1 MSIVTFFGSAALN
14 AGAGY
19 ATTGTAGDTGL
30 IGFRFKIFGET
41 DTACIGV
48 RIYTASSLGSAW
60 AYLFDASEPANVIS
74 VKPVSLGTG
83 WTEVRFDNAA
93 LLSASPFG
101 YIAAFYLPTG
111 GYSFKAH
118 VFDQSSS
125 DIPSA
130 DDPAHLYA
138 IPNITRG
145 NGVFFSGTQSDPL
158 NPVVSSWGTF
168 NAASYGVDT
177 LVFDPSVTGG
187 TALAPIP
194 TIDPVLTGVAT
205 TGSTLACTQGSWIGD
220 VPITYAMQWQRD
232 GASISGATSTTYT
245 VVVADQG
252 HTLTCLVTGTNTAGS
267 ASRASNAVSA
277 TAPPVGAEHV
287 IADLLIPVDGYWKRL
302 KVTYEPGLRPED
314 DKFGAY
320 RNDLNDDTIAIRSCI
335 STAVQGALDNGSYY
349 AEVQFSPGVYK
360 MSSPTLKGGAGQGN
374 AQLPLPAVVPEN
386 SQKLTLALKGYNSAS
401 CMHWAQTESLK
412 MGTVLRSTLTSQ
424 TVDGIWGY
432 PSCIGGP
439 AGQVGSNPLAP
450 WYSNL
455 HLVMDGVS
463 VMLPQNPSFMAV
475 DARGIAQ
482 LTMDNLF
489 IIVNATPTDLFASAP
504 TDQNGIGVYWP
515 SPGNNAVLDCNHIT
529 VQGYY
534 LGMAL
539 AEHFV
544 SDRLLILHANRAL
557 YFAGGRG
564 EHTGSTTNHSVSMQY
579 ACFEAIQTI
588 VEMDVNSGDMV
599 GFSILELDLELT
611 GVSQAHIIDS
621 TNRLVGDIGWND
633 YQLTKPRM
641 NGGKNLRIIDRKT
654 ARGASALTL
663 PASGAAGAVVWRDR
677 RIHIG
682 GGTLTA
688 VVVDG
693 QTLPDVPRAFDVPS
707 GQAWSITYTGTP
719 TAAQVAV

>member
-1 MSIVTFFGSAALN
+1 MSIVTFFGNVSLN
-14 AGAGY
+14 AAAGY
-19 ATTGTAGDTGL
+19 GTAGTAGDTGL
-30 IGFRFKIFGET
+30 VGFRFKIFGAT
-41 DTACIGV
+41 DTANIGV
-48 RIYTASSLGSAW
+48 RIYTASALGSAW

-74 VKPVSLGTG
+74 VKAVSLGTG
-83 WTEVRFDNAA
+83 WTEVRFTNAVM
-93 LLSASPFG
+93 LTSSTFG

-118 VFDQSSS
+118 VFDQSTV

-130 DDPAHLYA
+130 DDPTRLYA
-138 IPNITRG
+138 IPNNTRG
-145 NGVFFSGTQSDPL
+145 NGVFYSGTQADPL
-158 NPVVSSWGTF
+158 NPIVTTWGSF
-168 NAASYGVDT
+168 NAASYAVDT

-187 TALAPIP
+187 TALAPTP
-194 TIDPVLTGVAT
+194 TVDPVLTGIAT
-205 TGSTLACTQGSWIGD
+205 TGSTLSCTQGTWIGD
-220 VPITYAMQWQRD
+220 LPITYVQQWQRD
-232 GASISGATSTTYT
+232 GTNIGAVGVTYT
-245 VVVADQG
+245 LTAADEG
-252 HTLTCLVTGTNTAGS
+252 HTIRCLVTGTNTAG
-267 ASRASNAVSA
+267 AVGRASNAVTA
-277 TAPPVGAEHV
+277 AAPPVGSEHV
-287 IADLLIPVDGYWKRL
+287 AADLLIPVAGAWKRL

-320 RNDLNDDTIAIRSCI
+320 RNDLNDDSVAINSCI
-335 STAVQGALDNGSYY
+335 ATAVQGALDNGSFY

-360 MSSPTLKGGAGQGN
+360 LSSPTLKGGAGQGN
-374 AQLPLPAVVPEN
+374 AQIPLPVVVPEN

-401 CMHWAQTESLK
+401 CMHWAQTQSLK

-424 TVDGIWGY
+424 PVDGTWGY
-432 PSCIGGP
+432 PSFIGGP
-439 AGQVGSNPLAP
+439 SGQVGTNPLAP

-475 DARGIAQ
+475 DGRGIAQ
-482 LTMDNLF
+482 LTMDDLF
-489 IIVNATPTDLFASAP
+489 VIVNATPTQLFAAAP

-515 SPGNNAVLDCNHIT
+515 SPGNNAVLDCDHLT

-557 YFAGGRG
+557 YFAGVRTG
-564 EHTGSTTNHSVSMQY
+564 HAGSTTNHSVSMQY

-588 VEMDVNSGDMV
+588 VEMDANSSDMI

-611 GVSQAHIIDS
+611 GATQPHIIDAA
-621 TNRLVGDIGWND
+621 NRLVGDIGWND
-633 YQLTKPRM
+633 YQLTKPRLS
-641 NGGKNLRIIDRKT
+641 GGKNLRIIDRKT
-654 ARGASALTL
+654 ARGATALTV
-663 PASGAAGAVVWRDR
+663 PASGAAGAAVWRDR
-677 RIHIG
+677 RIHLG
-682 GGTLTA
+682 GGTVTQ

-707 GQAWSITYTGTP
+707 GQAWSVTYTGSP
-719 TAAQVAV
+719 TAVQVTV